1 MWEGKIK
8 KTFHVL
14 LISSKTIKFEGFYIT
29 ISYFNNTTHP
39 DVFFQD
45 LDDGDL
51 GGELVGETQDDRDE
65 MWMRCWTFTGLVI
78 SSWFKL
84 YSEKPNK
91 TLASFI
97 FLKPPWSQKTAGF
110 FDLIYCR
117 WFFLHASTNPLRR
130 IWKEISPIRGEFSIN
145 LSIISALKSFSKM
158 QVWQLPSILGKIVG
172 YNIYVAAP
180 RLISSMWR

>member
-1 MWEGKIK
+1 MRER
-8 KTFHVL
+8 
-14 LISSKTIKFEGFYIT
+14 SKSRCVFSGFRRGQWPWWWT
-29 ISYFNNTTHP
+29 GWGNP
-39 DVFFQD
+39 GWDV
-45 LDDGDL
+45 
-51 GGELVGETQDDRDE
+51 DE
-65 MWMRCWTFTGLVI
+65 MWMRCWTFKGLVI

-97 FLKPPWSQKTAGF
+97 LLKPPWSQKTAGF

-117 WFFLHASTNPLRR
+117 WLFLHASTNALRR
-130 IWKEISPIRGEFSIN
+130 IWKEISPTRGEFSIN

-180 RLISSMWR
+180 RLISFKHRG